1 MYIYKRKAQYHETGQ
16 MGIIHHSNYV
26 KWMEEARVAFLDH
39 VGLGYGK
46 VEGLGIASPVVAIS
60 VEYKKP
66 VLFGDE
72 VEVRVKVQ
80 KYSGAVMEFSY
91 ELYNLTR
98 GEICTR
104 ASSRHCFLKENI
116 VVSLKRELP
125 ELDRLMTDYMTEQD
139 KEGM

>member
-1 MYIYKRKAQYHETGQ
+1 MYIYKRKAQYHETDQ

-66 VLFGDE
+66 VLFCDE

>member
-1 MYIYKRKAQYHETGQ
+1 M
-16 MGIIHHSNYV
+16 
-26 KWMEEARVAFLDH
+26 
-39 VGLGYGK
+39 
-46 VEGLGIASPVVAIS
+46 AIS

>member
-1 MYIYKRKAQYHETGQ
+1 MYIYKRKAQYHETDQ

-46 VEGLGIASPVVAIS
+46 VERLGIASPVVAIS

-116 VVSLKRELP
+116 VVSL
-125 ELDRLMTDYMTEQD
+125 
-139 KEGM
+139 